1 MNQLLKIIL
10 LLLLSL
16 WKEKPFVNNIS
27 LESSLPKTLLSN
39 LNPELILNPA
49 EIENYNKQI
58 KTKTPAIYDLN
69 IVDFNSEKL
78 LTYLNT
84 YQMPKIKQYNG
95 AKLLTDKEK
104 AQILANRNLEAI
116 IKPSLQKALALN
128 HTNLR
133 SFPTSLS
140 SSDKPNSAFDNF
152 QQTEISLNT
161 PLLVLHESKDK
172 EYYFV
177 LSPIYYGWV
186 KAEDIVFVDNSD
198 YAYFIEPLS
207 FGVITAKEYKV
218 GNLKLEMGVKLPAV
232 GVTSKGYKVHLPS
245 LDKNQK
251 LSKKEIVIPFS
262 QMSLGHLPYTAQN
275 VVKQA
280 FKYLDEPYSW
290 GGKNGID
297 CSGFIWHIYRSFG
310 FLFPRDTGEQNSSV
324 GQIINLTGKDNT
336 EKLQLMQGTEPALLY
351 QKGHVLLYLGNI
363 NNNYYVINAAGNIA
377 KNKVMIETLSD
388 SNYLANLNKIVL
400 VK

>member
-186 KAEDIVFVDNSD
+186 NIR
-198 YAYFIEPLS
+198 L
-207 FGVITAKEYKV
+207 VI
-218 GNLKLEMGVKLPAV
+218 
-232 GVTSKGYKVHLPS
+232 
-245 LDKNQK
+245 
-251 LSKKEIVIPFS
+251 
-262 QMSLGHLPYTAQN
+262 
-275 VVKQA
+275 
-280 FKYLDEPYSW
+280 
-290 GGKNGID
+290 
-297 CSGFIWHIYRSFG
+297 
-310 FLFPRDTGEQNSSV
+310 
-324 GQIINLTGKDNT
+324 
-336 EKLQLMQGTEPALLY
+336 
-351 QKGHVLLYLGNI
+351 
-363 NNNYYVINAAGNIA
+363 
-377 KNKVMIETLSD
+377 
-388 SNYLANLNKIVL
+388 
-400 VK
+400 

>member
-1 MNQLLKIIL
+1 
-10 LLLLSL
+10 
-16 WKEKPFVNNIS
+16 
-27 LESSLPKTLLSN
+27 
-39 LNPELILNPA
+39 
-49 EIENYNKQI
+49 
-58 KTKTPAIYDLN
+58 
-69 IVDFNSEKL
+69 
-78 LTYLNT
+78 
-84 YQMPKIKQYNG
+84 
-95 AKLLTDKEK
+95 
-104 AQILANRNLEAI
+104 
-116 IKPSLQKALALN
+116 
-128 HTNLR
+128 
-133 SFPTSLS
+133 
-140 SSDKPNSAFDNF
+140 
-152 QQTEISLNT
+152 
-161 PLLVLHESKDK
+161 
-172 EYYFV
+172 
-177 LSPIYYGWV
+177 
-186 KAEDIVFVDNSD
+186 
-198 YAYFIEPLS
+198 
-207 FGVITAKEYKV
+207 
-218 GNLKLEMGVKLPAV
+218 MGVKLPAV

-363 NNNYYVINAAGNIA
+363 NNNYYVINAAGNIE